1 MGNPRARVGKKKK
14 GLPRRLSGTESTC
27 NAGDKGEASSIPAW
41 GRDGGGNATHS
52 RVLAWE
58 IPWTEELV
66 GYCPW
71 GHTESD
77 TTEWPSKHS
86 RETEDEPGVEHT
98 PGSAE

>member
-14 GLPRRLSGTESTC
+14 QNPPAMQGTKEKQVQSL
-27 NAGDKGEASSIPAW
+27 
-41 GRDGGGNATHS
+41 RGGGMEEEMQPTPGFLPGKS
-52 RVLAWE
+52 RGQRSLE
-58 IPWTEELV
+58 

-77 TTEWPSKHS
+77 TTEWPSKHNRENRRRARS
-86 RETEDEPGVEHT
+86 RAA